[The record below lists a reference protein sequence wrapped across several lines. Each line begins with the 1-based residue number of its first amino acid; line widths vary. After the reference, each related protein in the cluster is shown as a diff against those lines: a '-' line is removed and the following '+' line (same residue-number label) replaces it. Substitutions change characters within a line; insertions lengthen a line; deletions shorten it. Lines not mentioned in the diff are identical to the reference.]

1 MKRVLVLSLGLL
13 ISASAAQAE
22 DLKAV
27 YERALA
33 NDPQIRE
40 ADALRLAAREARPQ
54 AWAAVLPQI
63 SGSASKSKADTT
75 TLGQFPQEIEQPT
88 GSGNRVVFNFISSST
103 SEPET
108 ERWSLDLR
116 QSLISWDNWVAIKRA
131 SRQVAQAEADFRA
144 AEQQLILRVS
154 EAYFNVLAAQDNVDA
169 QSSAFEAISRQLE
182 QAEKRFEVG
191 LIAITDVQEAKA
203 ARDSAAAAVIAAKRQ
218 LASTEELLREITAE
232 KYTVLSKPGDTM
244 PLKSPEPADEAQ
256 WVERSMEQNLALVS
270 SRLAADIARD
280 NVRAAFGGH
289 LPELDLVAS
298 KSNTDQT
305 SPIKF
310 SSGNVGTRT
319 NDSDDTTYS
328 LQLSVPIFSGGGTQ
342 SRVRQTEYQWQ
353 AARERLSRVSRQT
366 ERQARDAYLGV
377 ISEISRVNALRQ
389 ALESSQTALKATE
402 AGYEVGTRT
411 AVDVLEARRSLAAA
425 QTNYSRSRYDYM
437 INVMRL
443 RLASGTLD
451 RATLE
456 EINGWLTEAPSAR

>member
-63 SGSASKSKADTT
+63 SGSASKSKSDTT

-169 QSSAFEAISRQLE
+169 QSSAFE
-182 QAEKRFEVG
+182 V
-191 LIAITDVQEAKA
+191 
-203 ARDSAAAAVIAAKRQ
+203 
-218 LASTEELLREITAE
+218 
-232 KYTVLSKPGDTM
+232 
-244 PLKSPEPADEAQ
+244 PA
-256 WVERSMEQNLALVS
+256 
-270 SRLAADIARD
+270 
-280 NVRAAFGGH
+280 
-289 LPELDLVAS
+289 
-298 KSNTDQT
+298 T
-305 SPIKF
+305 
-310 SSGNVGTRT
+310 
-319 NDSDDTTYS
+319 
-328 LQLSVPIFSGGGTQ
+328 
-342 SRVRQTEYQWQ
+342 
-353 AARERLSRVSRQT
+353 
-366 ERQARDAYLGV
+366 
-377 ISEISRVNALRQ
+377 
-389 ALESSQTALKATE
+389 
-402 AGYEVGTRT
+402 
-411 AVDVLEARRSLAAA
+411 
-425 QTNYSRSRYDYM
+425 
-437 INVMRL
+437 
-443 RLASGTLD
+443 
-451 RATLE
+451 
-456 EINGWLTEAPSAR
+456 